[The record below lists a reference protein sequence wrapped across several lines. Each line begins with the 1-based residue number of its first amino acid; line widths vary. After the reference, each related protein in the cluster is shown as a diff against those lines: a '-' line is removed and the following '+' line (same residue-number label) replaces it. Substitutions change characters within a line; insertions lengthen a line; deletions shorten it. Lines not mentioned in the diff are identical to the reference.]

1 MTVQD
6 EFAPINKNS
15 TIYWIMHSPATDGLS
30 ISIDGKVAT
39 LSKNGKKYFARIL
52 SPTEA
57 TFSLTNRSTNS
68 INYLSETKDIFSQ
81 SMLNKNGFNIYY
93 GKLEIKLTN
102 VSNSTNI
109 SVSFSANNLNENI
122 LKPLESWTSSN

>member
-1 MTVQD
+1 
-6 EFAPINKNS
+6 
-15 TIYWIMHSPATDGLS
+15 
-30 ISIDGKVAT
+30 
-39 LSKNGKKYFARIL
+39 
-52 SPTEA
+52 
-57 TFSLTNRSTNS
+57 
-68 INYLSETKDIFSQ
+68 
-81 SMLNKNGFNIYY
+81 MLNKNGFNIYY